1 MPHGENDSSENHG
14 VKNRR
19 PENHRD
25 QNHLDQNHS
34 DQNHST
40 SPERR
45 RSRFRHEFRPGKLII
60 GLVMAGTAGA
70 YLGDAAGAWQTPSY
84 VALPAVCFGLLLAG
98 AATWVSYRLRRRAA
112 RAASTDS
119 TDAPASSSGN
129 HAIR

>member
-1 MPHGENDSSENHG
+1 MPHGENDSSE
-14 VKNRR
+14 
-19 PENHRD
+19 
-25 QNHLDQNHS
+25 
-34 DQNHST
+34 NHST

-98 AATWVSYRLRRRAA
+98 AATWVSYGLRRRAA

-119 TDAPASSSGN
+119 TDAPASSSGS